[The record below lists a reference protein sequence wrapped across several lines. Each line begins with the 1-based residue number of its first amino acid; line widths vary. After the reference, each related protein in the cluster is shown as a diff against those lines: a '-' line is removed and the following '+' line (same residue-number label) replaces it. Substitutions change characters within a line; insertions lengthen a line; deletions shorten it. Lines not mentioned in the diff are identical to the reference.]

1 MKKKCQ
7 VCGKE
12 FHGRSDKKY
21 CGLDCKNALN
31 NRLRAKQEKIIS
43 QIDLILHRN
52 HHILSL
58 MMSASPE
65 KKSLIPKLI
74 LSNSGFNFT
83 YFTGTY
89 LNHQGKLYHYIY
101 DFAWMEF
108 SNQDVLIV
116 RK

>member
-21 CGLDCKNALN
+21 CGLDCKNSLN
-31 NRLRAKQEKIIS
+31 NRLRSKQENIIS

-58 MMSASPE
+58 MMSASPA

-74 LSNSGFNFT
+74 LSNSGFNIT

-101 DFAWMEF
+101 DFARMEF
-108 SNQDVLIV
+108 SNQEV
-116 RK
+116 